1 MSRLFNRSTEKE
13 MSKLSVQMNKQ
24 IHLNLVHVRLSMSTQ
39 NQKTV
44 KLGGRNQKEDATIP
58 ILWKI
63 SDYLMSR
70 RF

>member
-1 MSRLFNRSTEKE
+1 LAGGKE
-13 MSKLSVQMNKQ
+13 RELIKLSVQMNKQ
-24 IHLNLVHVRLSMSTQ
+24 KHLNLVHVRLSMSTQ

-44 KLGGRNQKEDATIP
+44 KLGGRNERQDESIP
-58 ILWKI
+58 MLWKI